1 MEKDFVLIIPARLES
16 TRLPKKLLLEI
27 DGISI
32 IKRTYLRALSAL
44 GNDSKIYIATDS
56 KLIKKHCESFGA
68 KVLITSNNCLTG
80 TDRIAEASKNI
91 NAKQFINLQGDEPI
105 FPVEELKFFIQKAIS
120 YPKEI
125 STGVTEIKSEEDY
138 RNLSIPKMVFSKS
151 NKLLYSSRAPI
162 PSNKKNNFNFA
173 FKHVC
178 VYCFN
183 KSHLTAFR
191 NARKKSL
198 FENQEDLEINRFLEM
213 DMDVR
218 CIKLNNGGKAVD
230 TKNDFEIVSKFIKR
244 NQNF

>member
-1 MEKDFVLIIPARLES
+1 MNKDFILIIPARLES

-32 IKRTYLRALSAL
+32 IKRTYKRALSAL
-44 GNDSKIYIATDS
+44 GNDKKIYIATDS
-56 KLIKKHCESFGA
+56 ELIKKHCESFGA

-80 TDRIAEASKNI
+80 TDRIAEAAKNL

-105 FPVEELKFFIQKAIS
+105 FPIEELKFFIQKAIS
-120 YPKEI
+120 YPEEI
-125 STGVTEIKSEEDY
+125 STGVTEIKSEDDY
-138 RNLSIPKMVFSKS
+138 RNLSIPKMVFSNS

-162 PSNKKNNFNFA
+162 PSNKKDNFNLA

-183 KSHLTAFR
+183 KKHLNAFR
-191 NARKKSL
+191 KSEKKSF

-213 DMDVR
+213 DISVR
-218 CIKLNNGGKAVD
+218 CIKLKNGGKAVD
-230 TKNDFEIVSKFIKR
+230 TKKDFEIVSKLIKG
-244 NQNF
+244 NPNF